1 MSDDP
6 FFTPSMVLP
15 LPNKNKMKDGNF
27 KEATKVGVSE
37 DAKQDQ
43 KPDMKPKEKSKLS
56 KFESNTQ
63 SKIELEEIVSV
74 QEVQVVSNI
83 PEILSVRNQPDP
95 TILDSKRLILTKE
108 KSKIKV
114 GYYFDKKIVRYI
126 DNISNDLRFDE
137 DIQNHHPSTV
147 AEELI
152 KIGQFFYNKYG
163 YILNT
168 ISSGDQIFEFIIREY
183 RKEFNIIN
191 DE

>member
-15 LPNKNKMKDGNF
+15 LPNKNKTKDGNF

-37 DAKQDQ
+37 DI
-43 KPDMKPKEKSKLS
+43 KPKEKSKLS
-56 KFESNTQ
+56 KLESNTQ
-63 SKIELEEIVSV
+63 SKIELEETIVFV
-74 QEVQVVSNI
+74 QEVQTVSNI
-83 PEILSVRNQPDP
+83 PEILPVLNQSGPS
-95 TILDSKRLILTKE
+95 ISDSKRLILTKA

-168 ISSGDQIFEFIIREY
+168 ISSGDQIFEFVLREY